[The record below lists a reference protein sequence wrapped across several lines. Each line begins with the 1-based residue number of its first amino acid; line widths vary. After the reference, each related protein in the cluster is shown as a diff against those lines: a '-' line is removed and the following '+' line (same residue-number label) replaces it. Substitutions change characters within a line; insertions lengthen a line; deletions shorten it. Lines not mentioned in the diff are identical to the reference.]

1 MVPIKELCGEFE
13 EKVVD
18 FITNRKDRP
27 GYEIRKAS
35 NLGYSSIQ
43 DYVREK
49 LIKEATKT
57 TQSTVPTPAQK
68 STKFKTKNSKTV
80 HESKCG

>member
-1 MVPIKELCGEFE
+1 MYISE
-13 EKVVD
+13 EKLAD
-18 FITNRKDRP
+18 FITNLKGRLN
-27 GYEIRKAS
+27 YETRKAS
-35 NLGYSSIQ
+35 KLGYSSIQ

-68 STKFKTKNSKTV
+68 SNKFKT
-80 HESKCG
+80 